1 MNYQFLSRTALFC
14 GIQPEEMKTM
24 LSCLTAEAQTYEKGE
39 MIYRAGDAAASLG
52 VVLEGKVLIEH
63 DDIWGNT
70 TVLDSVLPGQIFAET
85 YACTP
90 GEPLMVNVEA
100 AEESQILFLNVSRVL
115 RSCTHACAFHEMCI
129 RDRHMGYQPF

>member
-14 GIQPEEMKTM
+14 GIQPEEIKTM
-24 LSCLTAEAQTYEKGE
+24 LSCLTAETQTYEKGE

-70 TVLDSVLPGQIFAET
+70 TVLDSVLPGQIF
-85 YACTP
+85 
-90 GEPLMVNVEA
+90 
-100 AEESQILFLNVSRVL
+100 
-115 RSCTHACAFHEMCI
+115 I
-129 RDRHMGYQPF
+129 RQFP